1 MTAHPTAADR
11 ASATFIQSFNDSA
24 PALVQ
29 APGRV
34 NVIGEH
40 TDYNDGFV
48 LPIALPFTT
57 AIAARPRTDR
67 RVHVESEGFGRAEF
81 RLDDDPRSTE
91 GWARYLHGV
100 AWSLSE
106 HLRDAEADSSGEA
119 GTIVELPGW
128 DGAIATDIPAG
139 ASLSSSAAIE
149 VAATLLFNHLAGSPS
164 KLSVADLARVGQ
176 RVENEI
182 MGLPSGLLDQLASAG
197 GHAGHATLIDCRDLS
212 TRAVPFPP
220 SATIVVLD
228 TGTRRELV
236 ESEYADRQA
245 TCAGAADLLGLAS
258 LRDATLD
265 DLDRLAEAAAET
277 PNLDSNLAPDVAVRR
292 VRHVVTENDR
302 TLAAVAAMAAG
313 ELGELGRLMTESH
326 VSLRDDYEVS
336 GPALDAVVEA
346 ALECAGCYGARMT
359 GGGFAGGA
367 IALVATD
374 EVESFCDDLTE
385 RYVAPVDQPAV
396 APLRL
401 YPAPPSAGAR
411 ILRP

>member
-1 MTAHPTAADR
+1 MTANPAAADR
-11 ASATFIQSFNDSA
+11 AATHFLRTFNDSA
-24 PALVQ
+24 PVLVQ

-48 LPIALPFTT
+48 LPIALPFNT
-57 AIAARPRTDR
+57 AIAARR
-67 RVHVESEGFGRAEF
+67 RDDGRVIVESEGFGRTEF
-81 RLDDDPRSTE
+81 RLDAEPRSTQ
-91 GWARYLHGV
+91 GWARYIHGA
-100 AWSLSE
+100 AWALTQ
-106 HLRDAEADSSGEA
+106 HLETRGGA
-119 GTIVELPGW
+119 GPETRVDLPGW

-149 VAATLLFNHLAGSPS
+149 VAATMLFHHLAGSTVE
-164 KLSVADLARVGQ
+164 LSIPDLARIGQ

-197 GHAGHATLIDCRDLS
+197 GRAGHATLIDCRNLS
-212 TRAVPFPP
+212 TRVVPFPP

-236 ESEYADRQA
+236 ESEYADRQG
-245 TCAGAADLLGLAS
+245 TCAAAARALGLAS

-265 DLDRLAEAAAET
+265 DLDRLAEAAADT
-277 PNLDSNLAPDVAVRR
+277 PGLDPDMAVRR
-292 VRHVVTENDR
+292 VRHVVTENAR
-302 TLAAVAAMAAG
+302 TLAAVEAMESG
-313 ELGELGRLMTESH
+313 ELGELGRLMTDSH
-326 VSLRDDYEVS
+326 RSLRDDYEVS
-336 GPALDAVVEA
+336 GPALDAVVDA
-346 ALECAGCYGARMT
+346 ALECTGCYGARMT

-374 EVESFCDDLTE
+374 EVEPFCTGVIE
-385 RYVAPVDQPAV
+385 RYVAPLDQPAV

-401 YPAPPSAGAR
+401 YPTPPSAGAR

>member
-1 MTAHPTAADR
+1 MTANPTAADR
-11 ASATFIQSFNDSA
+11 ASATFLSIFDDSA
-24 PALVQ
+24 PVLVQ

-48 LPIALPFTT
+48 LPIAIPFTT
-57 AIAARPRTDR
+57 AIAARPRPDR
-67 RVHVESEGFGRAEF
+67 RVVVESEGFGRAEF
-81 RLDDDPRSTE
+81 RIDDEPRSTE

-100 AWSLSE
+100 AWALTE
-106 HLRDAEADSSGEA
+106 HLEARA
-119 GTIVELPGW
+119 GTGSDDAGPGGRIDLPGW

-149 VAATLLFNHLAGSPS
+149 VAATLLFHHLAGSTVE
-164 KLSVADLARVGQ
+164 LSVPDLARIGQ
-176 RVENEI
+176 RVENEV

-197 GHAGHATLIDCRDLS
+197 GQAGHATLIDCRDLS
-212 TRAVPFPP
+212 TRAVPFPS

-245 TCAGAADLLGLAS
+245 TCATAARALGLTS

-265 DLDRLAEAAAET
+265 DLDRLAAAAADL
-277 PNLDSNLAPDVAVRR
+277 PDLDPDVAVRR
-292 VRHVVTENDR
+292 VRHVVTENAR
-302 TLAAVAAMAAG
+302 TLAAVEAMAAG

-346 ALECAGCYGARMT
+346 ALECVGCYGARMT

-367 IALVATD
+367 IALVASD
-374 EVESFCDDLTE
+374 EVESFCSDVTD
-385 RYVAPVDQPAV
+385 RYVAPIDQPAV

-401 YPAPPSAGAR
+401 YPTPPSAGAR
-411 ILRP
+411 VVRP